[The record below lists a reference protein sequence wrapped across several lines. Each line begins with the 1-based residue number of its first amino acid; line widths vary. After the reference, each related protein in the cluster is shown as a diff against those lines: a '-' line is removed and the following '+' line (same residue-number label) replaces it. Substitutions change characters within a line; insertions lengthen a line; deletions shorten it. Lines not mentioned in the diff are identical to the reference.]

1 LANSCLPSCR
11 QCGSGSPT
19 PTRFEGRTLT
29 AAQTPSWARAATP
42 QRERGGIRLLWSSSC
57 SGRLPPARVARRV
70 FRGAS
75 GAPSSPNRPHLRS
88 GKPRLT
94 VLRRCAGRGAG
105 FGAVGH
111 QRSCR
116 HDGERTGNRDKALV
130 HASLLGSRQL
140 SRRLGVSSRVF
151 RARLRKK
158 CSGLPW
164 SARIKSVCFPSTICA
179 PQKAALLAAATR
191 RAGFFTPI
199 CREV

>member
-1 LANSCLPSCR
+1 LANSCLTFCG
-11 QCGSGSPT
+11 QYGSGSPT

-42 QRERGGIRLLWSSSC
+42 RRERGGIRLPWSSSR

-116 HDGERTGNRDKALV
+116 HDRERTGDRDKALG
-130 HASLLGSRQL
+130 HGSLLGSRQL
-140 SRRLGVSSRVF
+140 SRRFGVSSRVV

-158 CSGLPW
+158 CSGLPS
-164 SARIKSVCFPSTICA
+164 SARIKSVCFPSMILCTA
-179 PQKAALLAAATR
+179 KGGSAR
-191 RAGFFTPI
+191 R
-199 CREV
+199 RN